1 MKQWKVCLA
10 ALAVAAGLGL
20 FAAVIVWGDGMPGHM
35 AGLCTGMGGALLGA
49 GSAKLLIPLL
59 MRSMTPEERQEV
71 ERGERDERNVAI
83 REKAAYT
90 SWYWTLGLLWIPFV
104 VALLQGS
111 TLWLCLSSG
120 AVVLHSL
127 FYLVNLA
134 RWARR
139 M

>member
-1 MKQWKVCLA
+1 MKQWKNALA

-20 FAAVIVWGDGMPGHM
+20 FAAVIRWGEGMPGHM
-35 AGLCTGMGGALLGA
+35 AGLYTGMGGALLGA
-49 GSAKLLIPLL
+49 GCTKLLIPLL
-59 MRSMTPEERQEV
+59 MRSMAPEERQEV
-71 ERGERDERNVAI
+71 ERGERDERNIAI

-90 SWYWTLGLLWIPFV
+90 SWYWTLALLWIPFAA
-104 VALLQGS
+104 ALLEGS
-111 TLWLCLSSG
+111 TLWLCLTSG
-120 AVVLHSL
+120 LVVLHSL